1 MQTSLLS
8 QNIESLMHGDP
19 GNNPQD
25 SLNPSNPP
33 TSTLEQGENQLST
46 EPSLEN
52 DLPIAL
58 RKPTRS
64 SNVPARLKDYVGH
77 KYDIANFVSYKNCS
91 PFFQS
96 FIASLDAISI
106 PNDWKSAKE
115 DLKWK
120 EAMLEEM
127 RALEKNKTWEL
138 VDLPPSKEPVGCKC
152 VFTIK
157 HTPDGK
163 VDRYKA
169 RLVAKGYTQTYG
181 IDYDETF
188 ALVAKMNSVRTL
200 ISCAANL
207 DWDIYQ
213 MDVKNA
219 FLHGD
224 LHEEVYMHVPPGF
237 ETNQTKGKVLRLH
250 KSLYGLKQSPRACVT
265 SQSFKMLSKKY

>member
-1 MQTSLLS
+1 MDVTFREHESYYGLGNNIGFSLSPPEVQQEGESNGGILVGSILVPTSGTSHGVNPFLSQGEEINGSGSHSSCHGDMQTSLLS

-25 SLNPSNPP
+25 SLNPPNAP

-138 VDLPPSKEPVGCKC
+138 VDLPPGKEPVGCK
-152 VFTIK
+152 
-157 HTPDGK
+157 
-163 VDRYKA
+163 
-169 RLVAKGYTQTYG
+169 
-181 IDYDETF
+181 
-188 ALVAKMNSVRTL
+188 
-200 ISCAANL
+200 
-207 DWDIYQ
+207 
-213 MDVKNA
+213 
-219 FLHGD
+219 
-224 LHEEVYMHVPPGF
+224 
-237 ETNQTKGKVLRLH
+237 
-250 KSLYGLKQSPRACVT
+250 
-265 SQSFKMLSKKY
+265 